1 MLKKNTHTYS
11 TDRGFTLVEL
21 LLYVSIASFVLLV
34 TSVFLSPLVQSRVKN
49 QTIAEVEQQ
58 GLSLMQ
64 SMTHTIRNADAIN
77 SPAQGVADAVT
88 LSVNT
93 IVAGNNPTIF
103 DLAGTVLQMKE
114 GAAASVPLSNSRVS
128 VSGLSFSNVSR
139 TGTPG
144 TVRIQFT
151 LTHVNPEGRN
161 EYDFSKTFIG
171 SATLRQP

>member
-1 MLKKNTHTYS
+1 MLKKYIDPHI

-21 LLYVSIASFVLLV
+21 LLYVSIASFILLV
-34 TSVFLSPLVQSRVKN
+34 TSVFLSTLVQSRVKN

-64 SMTHTIRNADAIN
+64 SMTHAIRNADTIN
-77 SPAQGVADAVT
+77 APAQGTSASA

-93 IVAGNNPTIF
+93 IVPGNNPTIF
-103 DLAGTVLQMKE
+103 DLAGAVLQMKE
-114 GAAASVPLSNSRVS
+114 GAAAAVPLTNSRVS
-128 VSGLSFSNVSR
+128 VSGLLFSNVSR
-139 TGTPG
+139 PGTPG

-151 LTHVNPEGRN
+151 LTHMNPEGRN

-171 SATLRQP
+171 SATLRHP